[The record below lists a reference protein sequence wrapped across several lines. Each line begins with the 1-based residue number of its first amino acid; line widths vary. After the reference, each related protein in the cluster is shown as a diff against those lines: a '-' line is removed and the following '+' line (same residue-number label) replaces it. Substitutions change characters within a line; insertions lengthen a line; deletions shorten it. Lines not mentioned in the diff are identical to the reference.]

1 MSQEADG
8 VGEGEKAGVTGV
20 DGDTWGGGWVL
31 MWVAGVLLVGDGERA
46 NGERADWESGET
58 IKYLRMFIQFGTLN
72 GLQYSGPRQTLTVHT
87 ERPWCSVGYK
97 SASQYDQ
104 TLERPRM

>member
-1 MSQEADG
+1 MVWERAKRQALLVLTVILGVVDG
-8 VGEGEKAGVTGV
+8 V
-20 DGDTWGGGWVL
+20 L
-31 MWVAGVLLVGDGERA
+31 MGVAGVLLVGDGERA